1 MKILAI
7 ESSCDETAAAVVEDG
22 RKTLSS
28 VVRTQIPL
36 HAVYGGVV
44 PEIASRAHTEAI
56 VAVCEKAL
64 SDAELTMK
72 DLDAVAVTNRPGL
85 VGALLVGVSFAKS
98 LAYRYHLPLYAVN
111 HLRGHIAAAYLQD
124 PTLRPPFHALI
135 LSGGHTFLARVNDY
149 TDFTL
154 LGTTRDDAAG
164 EAFDKVARVLSIPY
178 PGGRELQELADAFTG
193 DEYYALPSPA
203 LKDSKTD
210 FSFSGLK
217 TAVVNLAHN
226 LAQKGEELER
236 ERLAAS
242 FAHVVQE
249 GLVDRVKNVCDDEKI
264 ETLVFAGG
272 VAANSGLRRALGDYC
287 TQNGIR
293 FLPVDVSLCGDN
305 AAMIG
310 AQAYF
315 EAQAASPAPLSLNAI
330 PRAEVDE

>member
-1 MKILAI
+1 MKILAL

-22 RKTLSS
+22 RRVLSS

-56 VAVCEKAL
+56 TAVCEKAL
-64 SDAELTMK
+64 SDAALTMANV
-72 DLDAVAVTNRPGL
+72 DAVAVTNRPGL
-85 VGALLVGVSFAKS
+85 VGALLVGTSFAKS
-98 LAYRYHLPLYAVN
+98 LAYAHNLPLYGIN
-111 HLRGHIAAAYLQD
+111 HLRGHIAAAYLMD
-124 PTLRPPFHALI
+124 EELKPPFHALI

-154 LGTTRDDAAG
+154 LGTSRDDAAG

-178 PGGRELQELADAFTG
+178 PGGRELQQLADAYEG
-193 DEYYALPSPA
+193 DDYYTLPSPA
-203 LKDSKTD
+203 LKESPFD

-226 LAQKGEELER
+226 LAQKGEALNR
-236 ERLAAS
+236 EKLAAS
-242 FAHVVQE
+242 FAHVVQD
-249 GLVDRVKNVCDDEKI
+249 GLCNRLANVAEQESI
-264 ETLVFAGG
+264 STLVFAGG
-272 VAANSGLRRALGDYC
+272 VAANTGLRHALGEFC
-287 TQNGIR
+287 KKHGIR

-310 AQAYF
+310 AQAFY
-315 EAQAASPAPLSLNAI
+315 ETAGGAAPLSLNAI